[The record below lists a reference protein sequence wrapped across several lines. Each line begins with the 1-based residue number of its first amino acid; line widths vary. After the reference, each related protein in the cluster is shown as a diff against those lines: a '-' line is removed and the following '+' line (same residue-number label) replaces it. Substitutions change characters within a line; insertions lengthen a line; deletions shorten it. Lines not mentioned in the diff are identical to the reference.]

1 MPIKFFKVIFSLKQI
16 NPSMDDVTMIPIQTT
31 GNTIVLLIP
40 LRALMKVNRE
50 KKLGIENNIPQ

>member
-50 KKLGIENNIPQ
+50 K